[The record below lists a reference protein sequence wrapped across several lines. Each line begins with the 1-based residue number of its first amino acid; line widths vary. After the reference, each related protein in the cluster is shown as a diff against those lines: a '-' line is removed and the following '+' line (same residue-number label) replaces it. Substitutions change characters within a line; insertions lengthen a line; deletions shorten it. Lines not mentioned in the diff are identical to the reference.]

1 MACLLLCRA
10 AACLGPV
17 TSSSCASLAFL
28 HHFASAVRPQ
38 AILASRSSSAKD
50 AKTFSWMRQ
59 VPCCPT
65 VSPRTRSAMT
75 GVFEG
80 CQVPFCQTPERL
92 PHRNVKYMDTPSSSP
107 NVGMTTLAPK
117 TLDARTSPD
126 RNAKYHY
133 PSSRISPSTTPD
145 AKYNDDQ

>member
-1 MACLLLCRA
+1 MACLLLCRV
-10 AACLGPV
+10 AACLGPM

-28 HHFASAVRPQ
+28 HHFVSA
-38 AILASRSSSAKD
+38 D
-50 AKTFSWMRQ
+50 AKTFLWMHQ

-65 VSPRTRSAMT
+65 VSPRTCFVTT

-92 PHRNVKYMDTPSSSP
+92 PHRNVKYMDMPSSSP
-107 NVGMTTLAPK
+107 NVCTTTVALK
-117 TLDARTSPD
+117 TLDARTSAD

-145 AKYNDDQ
+145 AKYNDDQRRS